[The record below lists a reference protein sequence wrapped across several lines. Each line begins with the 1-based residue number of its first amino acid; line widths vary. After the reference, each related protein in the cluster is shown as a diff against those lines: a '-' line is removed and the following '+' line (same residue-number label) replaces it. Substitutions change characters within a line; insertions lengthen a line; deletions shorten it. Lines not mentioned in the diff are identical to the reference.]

1 MIDVSTFLKAGPGA
15 PYRASLSLDPLYQA
29 HDELAFGNPHWLEA
43 RSGSRFLIVRL
54 SPFRDVQRSTPHEFL
69 YREIR
74 QSVPDAYI
82 DFSFFPTA
90 RDRSILRQAGIP
102 FIHGIASARPA
113 LDFDHILVSNAYTLE
128 LINLAPVLAASG
140 IEPTRLERERAELAG
155 HAPYPLI
162 VLGGSNAMASAA
174 LYDESSGDA
183 LVDAVFFGEGEGSVG
198 RLSAELAASGQSRA
212 ALERIAGILPGFW
225 PTAMRRPVTQATA
238 AAISFPPG
246 APPALAG
253 EEAGT
258 IRLEITRG
266 CPSFCNFCFEGWE
279 RKPYREQPL
288 SSIVEQARLLK
299 AQTGADAVELASYNF
314 NAHTQIVSIIL
325 ELQRLFQSV
334 TFQSQR
340 VDILARSPGLIR
352 FEVAAGKRSFTVGVE
367 GVSER
372 IRSYYNK
379 ELHESDLKLVLE
391 RIVREGA
398 REIKLFY
405 ILSGFETKA
414 DMAEFSAF
422 FAWLAGVTADFP
434 AGARPRV
441 VCSAGPLIRMP
452 FTPLAYEALI
462 LDQQPFDAL
471 TAAVRGAVQ
480 SCGFEYRVPE
490 HFDEY
495 CLSQVLAL
503 APPNSLSL
511 LLALSRR
518 GYLYDRT
525 LSDGAWE
532 FARSQLTERGAL
544 NDEYLAAKPADHRF
558 PYPFLEAIV
567 TPGMTY
573 RRYQDAKRGVERQSC
588 LGTSCQACG
597 ACDDEQRAF
606 LLDHRFD
613 LVAERDMRAIEA
625 IVEAKRHPAVLFVGG
640 CLAEGAARAEPAYAA
655 ALFRHE
661 LYAKLPDLVDAVWT
675 SADVFIQSKDG
686 RERLPQ
692 AYGQT
697 WYRIDSA
704 RSLDVTALE
713 ASGFAV
719 SQSPPSVDRLEL
731 SVMIADASL
740 QQACTLVSDFM
751 NSVAISH
758 TLRKSAGTASF
769 TISEKG
775 RKKRNILEA
784 MVDEW
789 PAHGFIVHM
798 VCGLKYDLGA
808 LKTLAERQKT
818 RVDIRV
824 DRLYTPPKTL

>member
-1 MIDVSTFLKAGPGA
+1 MIDASAFLKPTPGA
-15 PYRASLSLDPLYQA
+15 PFRASLSLDPLYQA
-29 HDELAFGNPHWLEA
+29 HDELAFGNPHWSEA

-74 QSVPDAYI
+74 RALPGAYI

-90 RDRSILRQAGIP
+90 RDRTILRQAGIP
-102 FIHGIASARPA
+102 FIHGIASVRPA

-128 LINLAPVLAASG
+128 LINLAPALAASG

-174 LYDESSGDA
+174 LYDESNGDA

-198 RLSAELAASGQSRA
+198 RLSAELAASGPSRA
-212 ALERIAGILPGFW
+212 ALNRIAGIIPGFW
-225 PTAMRRPVTQATA
+225 PTAMRWPVTQATA
-238 AAISFPPG
+238 DVTLFPPG
-246 APPALAG
+246 VPPVLAG

-299 AQTGADAVELASYNF
+299 ARTGADSVELASYNF
-314 NAHTQIVSIIL
+314 NAHTRIVSIIL

-352 FEVAAGKRSFTVGVE
+352 FEIAAGKRAFTVGVE

-372 IRSYYNK
+372 MRSYYNK
-379 ELHESDLKLVLE
+379 ELHESDLKPVLE

-414 DMAEFSAF
+414 DMAEFNAF
-422 FAWLAGVTADFP
+422 FAWLAGITGDLP

-441 VCSAGPLIRMP
+441 ICSAGPLIRMP
-452 FTPLAYEALI
+452 FTPLGYESLV
-462 LDQQPFDAL
+462 LDPQPFEAL
-471 TAAVRGAVQ
+471 TALARDAVQ
-480 SCGFEYRVPE
+480 SRGFEYRAPE
-490 HFDEY
+490 HFDAY

-503 APPNSLSL
+503 APPCSLSL
-511 LLALSRR
+511 LLAMSRR

-532 FARSQLTERGAL
+532 FARKFLKERGAL
-544 NDEYLAAKPADHRF
+544 NDEYLAAKPHDQHF
-558 PYPFLEAIV
+558 PYPFLQTTV
-567 TPGMTY
+567 TSGMTY
-573 RRYQDAKRGVERQSC
+573 RRYEDATQGVERQSC
-588 LGTSCQACG
+588 LGGSCQACG
-597 ACDDEQRAF
+597 ACDDRQRTC
-606 LLDHRFD
+606 LLGHRFD
-613 LVAERDMRAIEA
+613 LVSEQDMSAIEA
-625 IVEAKRHPAVLFVGG
+625 IVDAKRHPAVLFVSA

-655 ALFRHE
+655 ALFRRE
-661 LYAKLPDLVDAVWT
+661 LYARLPDLVDTVWT
-675 SADVFIQSKDG
+675 SDDALIQSRDG
-686 RERLPQ
+686 RERLPD

-697 WYRIDSA
+697 WYRINSTGP
-704 RSLDVTALE
+704 LDATALE

-719 SQSPPSVDRLEL
+719 SESPPTVDRLEL
-731 SVMIADASL
+731 SVLVAAASL
-740 QQACTLVSDFM
+740 QQACGLVSDFM
-751 NSVAISH
+751 NGIAIPH
-758 TLRKSAGTASF
+758 TLRKSAETASF

-784 MVDEW
+784 TIDAW
-789 PAHGFIVHM
+789 PDHGMIVHM
-798 VCGLKYDLGA
+798 VCGPKYDLGV
-808 LKTLAERQKT
+808 LKTLADRRTIKI
-818 RVDIRV
+818 DIRV